1 MTIREAIEV
10 RKSNRNYFQTSLKEE
25 HVKALEKCIEE
36 VNAASGLKIQLIQN
50 RGEAFAKSYLGV
62 KGASCYFAMVG
73 DRDMPYL
80 HEKIGYYGER
90 LVLEATALG
99 LGTCWLNVNYNE
111 DLWTCELGENDKLV
125 IIVAVG
131 ESAEEINIDDEFA
144 VNMSIHR
151 STRPIEY
158 MYTADGEVPD
168 WFIEGMKAV
177 AKAPSSQNSQPVK
190 FFYCSS
196 KILAYVDSGS
206 KSRNIELG
214 VAELHFELASGVKV
228 FDKE

>member
-1 MTIREAIEV
+1 MTLREAIDV
-10 RKSNRNYFQTSLKEE
+10 RKSNRNYLQVPLKEE
-25 HVKALEKCIEE
+25 YAKALEASIEKI
-36 VNAASGLKIQLIQN
+36 NAESGLKIQLVQ
-50 RGEAFAKSYLGV
+50 GASESFEKSYLGV

-73 DRDMPYL
+73 DKDMPYL
-80 HEKIGYYGER
+80 HEKIGYYGEQ

-99 LGTCWLNVNYNE
+99 LGTCWLNVIYSQ
-111 DLWTCELGENDKLV
+111 DLWPCKLEDNDKLV

-131 ESAEEINIDDEFA
+131 ESAEEIKIDDEFA
-144 VNMSIHR
+144 VNLSLHR
-151 STRPIEY
+151 SSRPIEY

-177 AKAPSSQNSQPVK
+177 VKAPSSQNSQPVK

-196 KILAYVDSGS
+196 KIVAYVDSGS

-214 VAELHFELASGVKV
+214 IAELHFELASGVKV
-228 FDKE
+228 FDK

>member
-1 MTIREAIEV
+1 MTLKEAIDI
-10 RKSNRNYFQTSLKEE
+10 RKSNRNYIQGPLKAEY
-25 HVKALEKCIEE
+25 VDALTKSIEE
-36 VNAASGLKIQLIQN
+36 INSISGLKIQLIQDK
-50 RGEAFAKSYLGV
+50 GEAFAKSYLGV

-73 DRDMPYL
+73 DRDMPHL

-99 LGTCWLNVNYNE
+99 LGTCWLNVSYNE
-111 DLWTCELGENDKLV
+111 DLWTCELGDNDKLV

-131 ESAEEINIDDEFA
+131 ESAEEIKIDDPFA
-144 VNMSIHR
+144 VNMSLHR

-158 MYTADGEVPD
+158 MYTADGEVPE
-168 WFIEGMKAV
+168 WFLEGMKAV

-190 FFYCSS
+190 FFYSSS
-196 KILAYVDSGS
+196 KIIAYVDSGS

>member
-1 MTIREAIEV
+1 MTLKEAIEV
-10 RKSNRNYFQTSLKEE
+10 RKSSRNYLPVPLKED
-25 HVKALEKCIEE
+25 VVDILEKRISEINE
-36 VNAASGLKIQLIQN
+36 KSGLKIQLIQN
-50 RGEAFAKSYLGV
+50 SSEAFEKSYLGI
-62 KGASCYFAMVG
+62 KGASSFLAMVG

-80 HEKIGYYGER
+80 REKIGYYGEQ

-99 LGTCWLNVNYNE
+99 LGTCWLNITYTE
-111 DLWTCELGENDKLV
+111 ELWKCQLEENDKLV
-125 IIVAVG
+125 VIVALG
-131 ESAEEINIDDEFA
+131 ESAEEIKHDDAFA

-214 VAELHFELASGVKV
+214 IAELHFEIASGVKV